1 VKKQRQRHERDF
13 RPSQVKTQ
21 KGQDQNTL
29 YSVTRAN
36 YYLRTNEA
44 DRAEEERDTRVQNA
58 EKRSESFALC
68 IEVEERI
75 DLMKNGTTNLI

>member
-1 VKKQRQRHERDF
+1 M
-13 RPSQVKTQ
+13 SQ

-58 EKRSESFALC
+58 EKRRESFDLC
-68 IEVEERI
+68 IEVER
-75 DLMKNGTTNLI
+75 TN